1 MDREIKEYDKEI
13 LAAIEANQIVS
24 QHPELSRKQISK
36 YAATEV
42 TEADTQ
48 AHLHH
53 AQSLLREKDLM
64 QQENKADDQWTVATT
79 KLPENMFAFGMKAI
93 TDTLPHNSNLCL
105 WKKIQSDHCPISSDA
120 IARTE
125 QLSHYTQARL
135 LQCQT

>member
-1 MDREIKEYDKEI
+1 MP
-13 LAAIEANQIVS
+13 IVS

-93 TDTLPHNSNLCL
+93 TDTLAHNSNLCL
-105 WKKIQSDHCPISSDA
+105 WKKIQSDRCPICFSDSVQHC
-120 IARTE
+120 
-125 QLSHYTQARL
+125 QL
-135 LQCQT
+135 